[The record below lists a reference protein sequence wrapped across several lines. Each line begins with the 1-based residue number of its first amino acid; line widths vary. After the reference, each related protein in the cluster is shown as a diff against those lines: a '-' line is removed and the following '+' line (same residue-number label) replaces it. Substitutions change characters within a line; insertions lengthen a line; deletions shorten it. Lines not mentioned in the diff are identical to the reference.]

1 MIMKR
6 YTCSGCSLL
15 CDDIVIRSD
24 GLFIDEVVGAC
35 LRGKER
41 FDQVTAQNRI
51 RTPMIRK
58 DGELKKINW
67 EDAIKETI
75 KIVGKSTNPLLY
87 GFSNSSCEAQHTG
100 IDLAQN
106 INGFIDSNASIC
118 QGKVLGIVNEI
129 GINLTT
135 ITEIINKADLLI
147 LWGANPAESIP
158 RLLNKTLFSRGK
170 FRMTGR
176 EIKTLVIIDP
186 VKSASYNVMG
196 VRDIALR
203 IKPGSDIELIRALKE
218 ECCQADSIPSE
229 GVAGIDQEDLKRIL
243 LHIMGTE
250 NGVIFLGQGV
260 LKNDK
265 NNQLIRE
272 ILEFIQIINSK
283 QEKGRMSLIM
293 MGGHYNMT
301 GFDHVALS
309 STGKI
314 GGLQF
319 KDGELIDT
327 KSNLVSKIANNDFDS
342 SIIVG
347 TDPISHLPF
356 SLSSKLAKKPI
367 ILIDNKMTATA
378 ELADIILPTAI
389 TGIECE
395 GLAFRLD
402 HVPIQLEKIVN
413 PPNNLPSDKDL
424 LEQIITELKKGG

>member
-1 MIMKR
+1 MKR

-51 RTPMIRK
+51 RSPMIRK

-75 KIVGKSTNPLLY
+75 KIIENATNPLLY

-100 IDLAQN
+100 INLAQN
-106 INGFIDSNASIC
+106 VNGFIDSNASIC
-118 QGKVLGIVNEI
+118 QGKVLGIVNEM

-260 LKNDK
+260 LKSDK

-283 QEKGRMSLIM
+283 QVKGRISLIM

-327 KSNLVSKIANNDFDS
+327 KSNLVSKIANDDFDS

-402 HVPIQLEKIVN
+402 HVPIQLEKIIN
-413 PPNNLPSDKDL
+413 PPNNLPSDEYL
-424 LEQIITELKKGG
+424 LEQIITELKKGGS

>member
-1 MIMKR
+1 MKR

-41 FDQVTAQNRI
+41 FDQVTARNRI

-58 DGELKKINW
+58 DGNLEKINW

-75 KIVGKSTNPLLY
+75 KIIKNATNPLFY
-87 GFSNSSCEAQHTG
+87 GFSNSSCETQYKG
-100 IDLAQN
+100 IKLAQN

-118 QGKVLGIVNEI
+118 QGKVLGIANEI

-260 LKNDK
+260 LKSDK

-272 ILEFIQIINSK
+272 ILEFIQIINLK

-293 MGGHYNMT
+293 MGGHYNMI

-309 STGKI
+309 STGKR
-314 GGLQF
+314 GGVQF

-327 KSNLVSKIANNDFDS
+327 KSNLVSKIANDDFDS

-347 TDPISHLPF
+347 TDPISHFPF

-402 HVPIQLEKIVN
+402 HVPIHLKKIID
-413 PPNNLPSDKDL
+413 PPNNLPSDEDL
-424 LEQIITELKKGG
+424 LEQIITELRKGGA

>member
-1 MIMKR
+1 MKR

-35 LRGKER
+35 LKGKER

-51 RTPMIRK
+51 RSPMIRK
-58 DGELKKINW
+58 DSVLKKINW
-67 EDAIKETI
+67 EDSIKETVKFI
-75 KIVGKSTNPLLY
+75 ENSTNPLLY
-87 GFSNSSCEAQHTG
+87 GFSNSSCEAQYKG
-100 IDLAQN
+100 INLAQK

-135 ITEIINKADLLI
+135 MAEIINKADLLI

-186 VKSASYNVMG
+186 VKSTSYNVMG

-218 ECCQADSIPSE
+218 ECCQTDSIPSE

-260 LKNDK
+260 LKSDK

-283 QEKGRMSLIM
+283 QEKGRISLIM

-319 KDGELIDT
+319 KDGELIDI
-327 KSNLVSKIANNDFDS
+327 KSNLVSKIANDDFDS

-367 ILIDNKMTATA
+367 LLIDNKMTATA

-402 HVPIQLEKIVN
+402 HVPIHLEKIIN
-413 PPNNLPSDKDL
+413 PPNNLPSDEVL
-424 LEQIITELKKGG
+424 LEQIITEIKKGGS